1 MNTFQ
6 LVTAAARAAA
16 NWTIQRL
23 LAHPLDKARPAV
35 FLSSNVALR
44 VMDSKW
50 EAVTSVN
57 GGVMGE
63 LRAGEQARAI
73 SKWAGHRHRSLELA
87 SPFESSV

>member
-35 FLSSNVALR
+35 FLSSNMALLA
-44 VMDSKW
+44 VDSKW

-57 GGVMGE
+57 EGGDGGALCWKAGSRYFEVG
-63 LRAGEQARAI
+63 RAPPPIARVGKSA
-73 SKWAGHRHRSLELA
+73 
-87 SPFESSV
+87 